1 MRVMLRGRGF
11 FAYGSQE
18 NLFKGGRKLWSGKTE
33 RRGAGKVL
41 FSRIF
46 QFRVPDNNT
55 CKLWENLKIKLFDL
69 YLNCDQGKRVAG
81 SNLFNI

>member
-1 MRVMLRGRGF
+1 MVPKKIFLREEGN
-11 FAYGSQE
+11 YGPG
-18 NLFKGGRKLWSGKTE
+18 KRSG
-33 RRGAGKVL
+33 GAGKVL